1 MPPSTR
7 RALWMIFLAAV
18 AIRWSY
24 DIALF
29 ATMGREGLMGADS
42 HGYLRS
48 AQELVSGALNGNL
61 HGWAWLGS
69 DLGVMP
75 MYPSFLALNVAVF
88 GDFAPLTTALEQ
100 GLIDAGTCLLVYRL
114 AWFLDPRI
122 AIPAAIAA
130 AVNPTQ
136 IILSGL
142 LYTDT
147 LFVFFVAIFLCAA
160 VSWLRGPSWPAALAL
175 GFGLGLA
182 ALDRVVIAPWVPVLA
197 VVLLA
202 TWSVIG
208 RIQLRHIAQI
218 AAAGAIFLLCIS
230 PILIRNVTQYGS
242 WSLTTQGG
250 MHLAAWIAPLVRE
263 AKDGTPWERGS
274 KEIAMRKVERYGRGP
289 TNPFVQASQFAE
301 IGREELGKL
310 GLAAI
315 AKAWVIGATINLA
328 APAIIISP
336 PIAQLPRTGFFATK
350 GKSVLGKI
358 ANFLFHSTN
367 ATYAWAL
374 LLGIAGVIVVRL
386 IQLAGIFA
394 VLRERNNWP
403 IAIML
408 ALWVGFILAVNG
420 PIASPK
426 YRLPIEPVLCVLT
439 GAGFFWL
446 RNRRRRLSQT
456 SPEVQT
462 AA

>member
-1 MPPSTR
+1 MQPSTR
-7 RALWMIFLAAV
+7 RILWMIFLAAT

-42 HGYLRS
+42 HGYLRN
-48 AQELVSGALNGNL
+48 AQEMASNALSGNL
-61 HGWAWLGS
+61 HGWAWVGS

-75 MYPSFLALNVAVF
+75 MYPSFLALNIAIF
-88 GDFAPLTTALEQ
+88 GDFAPLTAVLEQ
-100 GLIDAGTCLLVYRL
+100 GLVDAGTCLLIYRL
-114 AWFLDPRI
+114 ARSIDSRI
-122 AIPAAIAA
+122 AVPAAIAA
-130 AVNPTQ
+130 AINPTQ
-136 IILSGL
+136 IVLSGI

-160 VSWLRGPSWPAALAL
+160 VSWLRNPSWPAAIVL

-182 ALDRVVIAPWVPVLA
+182 ALDRIVIAPWVPVLA
-197 VVLLA
+197 VVLL
-202 TWSVIG
+202 TMWSIIG
-208 RIQLRHIAQI
+208 RIQLRHVAQV

-230 PILIRNVTQYGS
+230 PILLRNVTQYGS

-263 AKDGTPWERGS
+263 GKDGTPWERGS

-289 TNPFVQASQFAE
+289 TNPFVQSSQFAE
-301 IGREELGKL
+301 IGREELRKL
-310 GLAAI
+310 GLAAV
-315 AKAWVIGATINLA
+315 AKAWAMGAAINLA

-350 GKSVLGKI
+350 GETVLGKI
-358 ANFLFHSTN
+358 VNFLFRSTN

-374 LLGIAGVIVVRL
+374 LLGIAGVIVIRL
-386 IQLAGIFA
+386 IQLVGFYAI
-394 VLRERNNWP
+394 LRERKNWP
-403 IAIML
+403 IAIL
-408 ALWVGFILAVNG
+408 LVLWVGFILAANG

-426 YRLPIEPVLCVLT
+426 YRLPIEPVMCLLT
-439 GAGFFWL
+439 GAGYFWL
-446 RNRRRRLSQT
+446 RNGRRRLSQT
-456 SPEVQT
+456 TPEVQ
-462 AA
+462 AAA